1 MIKTVIKKLTSR
13 LTIKAKLIII
23 CIIFLCYPTVIIGYF
38 GYQHVSETL
47 KEKSFNYSKATIDEL
62 SVIFSERLE
71 TLRAFSFQILYD
83 NTIYEANSDIELGKI
98 DYSWEVNFTKYLKA
112 NLYSKY
118 EFTELSVFFTST
130 EKLYQVNKSNTGNT
144 PASFISADLYR
155 QARTGNGSPVWVV
168 DQQDNGINDLYLTK
182 LVLSPSGSGSEI
194 ALIVFKIDQSEL
206 FKTFKNFEFTLKHD
220 LSVTS
225 SNNIELYSFNTGNQ
239 RIELSKLQLD
249 GDIPEISETRI
260 GNDTIYY
267 VCKTMQPSNWKL
279 VIKISSNEL
288 LKDVKSEAS
297 IVIILCLIGL
307 PIILMLI
314 NFLYIDLIRPLNLL
328 IKKMLMIEKGTI
340 GVTIDI
346 SRTDEIGYVI
356 RSFNNMSQ
364 QIYTLINKVLKVQ
377 LAVKDSE
384 IKALQAQ
391 INPHFLYNTLETI
404 NWKAKINGVEEIS
417 EMVGAL
423 SCIIDANLNRS
434 GENTILLKKEIE
446 YIKNYNLIISKRFGT
461 KIAFVLNVA
470 DDTLNCKIPKLIIQP
485 LIENSVYHGL
495 EMKKGGGTIELN
507 IYKSENIL
515 YINVSD
521 DGLGIS
527 PGTLTSLNEKMQEDI
542 FNNIEANIYDSSK
555 IGVINVHRRLKL
567 LYGDE
572 YGLVIHSRLRQGT
585 SILIKIPAEE

>member
-1 MIKTVIKKLTSR
+1 MIKILIKKMTSN

-23 CIIFLCYPTVIIGYF
+23 CIIFLCYPTIIIGYF
-38 GYQHVSETL
+38 GYKNVSENL

-62 SVIFSERLE
+62 SMIFSEHLE

-83 NTIYEANSDIELGKI
+83 NTIYEANSDIELSKN
-98 DYSWEVNFTKYLKA
+98 DYSWEVNFNRYLKA

-118 EFTELSVFFTST
+118 EFSELSVYFTST
-130 EKLYQVNKSNTGNT
+130 EKLYQVSRTNTVNT
-144 PASFISADLYR
+144 SSSYISTDLYN
-155 QARTGNGSPVWVV
+155 QAKAGKGAPVWVV
-168 DQQDNGINDLYLTK
+168 EPKDSGTQEIFLTK

-194 ALIVFKIDQSEL
+194 ALIVLKIDQSEL
-206 FKTFKNFEFTLKHD
+206 FKTFKNFEHIMKHN
-220 LSVTS
+220 LSVLS
-225 SNNIELYSFNTGNQ
+225 PNNIEIYSFSTGKQ
-239 RIELSKLQLD
+239 SIDLSKLQLN
-249 GDIPEISETRI
+249 GDIQEISETRI
-260 GNDTIYY
+260 NNDTIYY
-267 VCKTMQPSNWKL
+267 ICKTIEPSAWKL
-279 VIKISSNEL
+279 VINISSNEL
-288 LKDVKSEAS
+288 LKDVKSDAS
-297 IVIILCLIGL
+297 IVLILCLIGL

-328 IKKMLMIEKGTI
+328 IKKMLLIEKGTI

-346 SRTDEIGYVI
+346 NRNDEMGYVI

-377 LAVKDSE
+377 LAVKDAE

-434 GENTILLKKEIE
+434 GENTIVLQTEIE

-461 KIAFVLNVA
+461 KISFAMNISE
-470 DDTLNCKIPKLIIQP
+470 DTLRCRIPKLIIQP

-507 IYKSENIL
+507 VYKNNGIL
-515 YINVSD
+515 YITVSD
-521 DGLGIS
+521 DGLGI
-527 PGTLTSLNEKMQEDI
+527 PPDTLSRLLTKMDEEI
-542 FNNIEANIYDSSK
+542 YNNIDNSQCDNSK
-555 IGVINVHRRLKL
+555 IGVINVQRRLKL

-572 YGLVIHSRLRQGT
+572 YGLKISSRLREGT
-585 SILIKIPAEE
+585 SIMIRIPVEE

>member
-1 MIKTVIKKLTSR
+1 MINLLIRKISSR
-13 LTIKAKLIII
+13 ITIKAKLVII
-23 CIIFLCYPTVIIGYF
+23 CIIFLCYPTVIIGFF
-38 GYQHVSETL
+38 GYKNVSENL

-62 SVIFSERLE
+62 SMIFSEQLE
-71 TLRAFSFQILYD
+71 SLRAFSFQILYD
-83 NTIYEANSDIELGKI
+83 NTIYEANSEIELDKN
-98 DYSWEVNFTKYLKA
+98 DYSWEVNFNKYLKA

-118 EFTELSVFFTST
+118 EFSELSVYFTST
-130 EKLYQVNKSNTGNT
+130 EKLYQVSRTNTLNT
-144 PASFISADLYR
+144 SPAYISTDLYNR
-155 QARTGNGSPVWVV
+155 AKAGKGAPVWVV
-168 DQQDNGINDLYLTK
+168 EPKDSGTQEIFLTK

-194 ALIVFKIDQSEL
+194 ALIVFKIDQLEL
-206 FKTFKNFEFTLKHD
+206 FKIFKNFEHTMKHD
-220 LSVTS
+220 LSVLS
-225 SNNIELYSFNTGNQ
+225 SNNIEIYSFSTGKQ
-239 RIELSKLQLD
+239 SIDLSKLQLK
-249 GDIPEISETRI
+249 GDTKEISEARI
-260 GNDTIYY
+260 GSDTIYLI
-267 VCKTMQPSNWKL
+267 CKIINPSDWRL

-288 LKDVKSEAS
+288 LKDVKSDAS
-297 IVIILCLIGL
+297 IIIILCLIGL

-346 SRTDEIGYVI
+346 NRTDEMGYVI

-377 LAVKDSE
+377 LAAKDAE

-434 GENTILLKKEIE
+434 GENTIVLQKEIE

-461 KIAFVLNVA
+461 KISFVMNISEN
-470 DDTLNCKIPKLIIQP
+470 TLRCRIPKLIIQP

-507 IYKSENIL
+507 VYKQDGIL
-515 YINVSD
+515 YITVSD
-521 DGLGIS
+521 DGLGIA
-527 PGTLTSLNEKMQEDI
+527 PDTLSKLKAKMDEDI
-542 FNNIEANIYDSSK
+542 YNNIDNGVCDNSK

-572 YGLVIHSRLRQGT
+572 YGLKISSRLREGT
-585 SILIKIPAEE
+585 SIMIRIPVEE

>member
-1 MIKTVIKKLTSR
+1 MIKPLIKKLTSK

-23 CIIFLCYPTVIIGYF
+23 CIVFLCYPTIIIGYF
-38 GYQHVSETL
+38 GYQNVSETL

-98 DYSWEVNFTKYLKA
+98 DYSWEVNFTRYLKA

-130 EKLYQVNKSNTGNT
+130 EKSYQVSRSNTDYT
-144 PASFISADLYR
+144 PVSYVSGDLYLR
-155 QARTGNGSPVWVV
+155 AKAGKGSPVWVV
-168 DQQDNGINDLYLTK
+168 DRKDDGTKDIYLTK
-182 LVLSPSGSGSEI
+182 LVLSPSGNGSEI
-194 ALIVFKIDQSEL
+194 ALIVFKIDQDEL

-225 SNNIELYSFNTGNQ
+225 SNNIELYSFNTGDQ
-239 RIELSKLQLD
+239 SIELSDLKLD

-267 VCKTMQPSNWKL
+267 VCKTIKPSNWKL
-279 VIKISSNEL
+279 VIKISLNEL
-288 LKDVKSEAS
+288 LKDVKNEAS

-328 IKKMLMIEKGTI
+328 IRKMLMIEKGTI

-346 SRTDEIGYVI
+346 NRTDEIGYVI

-423 SCIIDANLNRS
+423 SSIIDANLNRS
-434 GENTILLKKEIE
+434 GENTISLQKEIE

-461 KIAFVLNVA
+461 KIAFVINVA
-470 DDTLNCKIPKLIIQP
+470 EDTLNCKIPKLIIQP

-515 YINVSD
+515 HINVSD
-521 DGLGIS
+521 DGLGIA
-527 PGTLTSLNEKMQEDI
+527 PNTLTSLNEKMEEDI
-542 FNNIEANIYDSSK
+542 FNNIDANAYDNSK

-572 YGLVIHSRLRQGT
+572 YGLVIHSRLRLGT
-585 SILIKIPAEE
+585 SIVIKIPAEE